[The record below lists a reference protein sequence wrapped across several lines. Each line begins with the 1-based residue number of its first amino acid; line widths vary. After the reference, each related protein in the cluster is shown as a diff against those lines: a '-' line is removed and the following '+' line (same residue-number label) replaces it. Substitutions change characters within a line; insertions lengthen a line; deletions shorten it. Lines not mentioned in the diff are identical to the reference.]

1 MAPSWCIPRMF
12 LVLQKLEKPIPRIEI
27 QVFPGNRCQNPL
39 LFPLLVE
46 FFKNHEYSWIYAI
59 LYSWTG
65 SVQDSWNRDS
75 ILWTSSTFLPVLS
88 RIPHLLW
95 FTFQVKGSLIFFLA
109 PAWFWTILVLV
120 QNAPR
125 GSKLGAW
132 TWEEPVPCWWILK
145 GYADKDWTQFSF
157 MCKFTA
163 WTSLLPF
170 PSARGS
176 ALARSSTAASLQ
188 ELQTVLLAWVCLQC
202 SNAMM
207 DVFKSPQTPKACLFN
222 TLWWGCTSG
231 RGQRDLADRSSSS
244 AAGGSLQLTSKFA
257 ALEVK
262 QALCFLTPIFFY
274 IPHRC
279 YCTSKP
285 CGATVKCYTDVFIQ
299 VKSPQP
305 FSFSF
310 DYFGLVKPGCASV

>member
-1 MAPSWCIPRMF
+1 MRFFIFRHADIHGSQLMYPTNVSGPAKTRKANSKNWDPSISWESMPKSSAVSTFSGVF
-12 LVLQKLEKPIPRIEI
+12 LK
-27 QVFPGNRCQNPL
+27 
-39 LFPLLVE
+39 
-46 FFKNHEYSWIYAI
+46 SWILLNLRNTI
-59 LYSWTG
+59 LL
-65 SVQDSWNRDS
+65 NRFCSGFLEPRFYPVNQLDFF
-75 ILWTSSTFLPVLS
+75 TSFEHP
-88 RIPHLLW
+88 LW
-95 FTFQVKGSLIFFLA
+95 FTFQVKRSLIFFLA

-145 GYADKDWTQFSF
+145 GYADKDWTCCRDTRFSF

-244 AAGGSLQLTSKFA
+244 AAGGSLQLTSNFA

-262 QALCFLTPIFFY
+262 QALCFLTPTLFFLFLY
-274 IPHRC
+274 PPQVLLHLQAMWS
-279 YCTSKP
+279 YCEVLHWCIYTS
-285 CGATVKCYTDVFIQ
+285 
-299 VKSPQP
+299 
-305 FSFSF
+305 
-310 DYFGLVKPGCASV
+310 

>member
-46 FFKNHEYSWIYAI
+46 FFKIMNTLEFTQYYTLEPVLFRI
-59 LYSWTG
+59 LGTEVLSCEPA
-65 SVQDSWNRDS
+65 R
-75 ILWTSSTFLPVLS
+75 LFLPVLS
-88 RIPHLLW
+88 RIPHPLW

-207 DVFKSPQTPKACLFN
+207 DVFKSPQSPKACLFN
-222 TLWWGCTSG
+222 TPWWGCTSG
-231 RGQRDLADRSSSS
+231 RGQRI
-244 AAGGSLQLTSKFA
+244 SLIA
-257 ALEVK
+257 
-262 QALCFLTPIFFY
+262 
-274 IPHRC
+274 PHRRQRE
-279 YCTSKP
+279 
-285 CGATVKCYTDVFIQ
+285 VRFN
-299 VKSPQP
+299 
-305 FSFSF
+305 
-310 DYFGLVKPGCASV
+310 